1 MNKSS
6 SSDNF
11 SLLFTIRSMFWMTRP
26 LNDITASIALMVAIF
41 VATPDSYDFVPLIC
55 ISIGGFLA
63 AAQAMVHNDIVDI
76 EVDRI
81 NAPQRVL
88 PRGILTIRQAKIF
101 AIVLFV
107 IGFFFALY
115 VDLTTD
121 IWYTTLVFVGMSG
134 VLDAYNL
141 WLKKMG
147 FVGNLS
153 IGFSVFMLFVYGDL
167 FVDNKF
173 DVAPMVLGTIG
184 FLLNA
189 AREVVKGIVDVEGD
203 AQENIKTVAV
213 RIGRKGAAWFAA
225 PIFILAI
232 ITTLPIIFDGY
243 ELFTKTSIIIFDVV
257 MLFCMT
263 LIITNPTP
271 KRAYLIKKIVLWSLF
286 FILVVFLID
295 STLYYL

>member
-1 MNKSS
+1 MNNSS
-6 SSDNF
+6 NADNF
-11 SLLFTIRSMFWMTRP
+11 SLLFTIKSMFWMTRP
-26 LNDITASIALMVAIF
+26 LNNITASIALMVAIF
-41 VATPDSYDFVPLIC
+41 VATPDSYNLAPLAC

-88 PRGILTIRQAKIF
+88 PRGILSIQQAKIF
-101 AIVLFV
+101 AIVLFA

-115 VDLTTD
+115 VDLTSD

-147 FVGNLS
+147 FIGNLS
-153 IGFSVFMLFVYGDL
+153 IGFSVLMLFVYGDL

-173 DVAPMVLGTIG
+173 DVAPMVMGTIG

-203 AQENIKTVAV
+203 AQENIKTIAV

-232 ITTLPIIFDGY
+232 FTTLPIIFDGF
-243 ELFTKTSIIIFDVV
+243 ELFTKISIVFFDVLMFSYMV
-257 MLFCMT
+257 
-263 LIITNPTP
+263 LIILSPTP
-271 KRAYLIKKIVLWSLF
+271 ERAYIIKKLVLWSLF
-286 FILVVFLID
+286 FILLVFLTD
-295 STLYYL
+295 SILYYL

>member
-1 MNKSS
+1 MKNS
-6 SSDNF
+6 SSDDF
-11 SLLFTIRSMFWMTRP
+11 SLLFKIKSMFWMTRP
-26 LNDITASIALMVAIF
+26 LNGITASIALMVSIF
-41 VATPDSYDFVPLIC
+41 VATPDSYDFVPLVC

-88 PRGILTIRQAKIF
+88 PRGILTIPQAKIF

-107 IGFFFALY
+107 VGFFFALY
-115 VDLTTD
+115 VDLTSD
-121 IWYTTLVFVGMSG
+121 IWYTTLVFVFMSV
-134 VLDAYNL
+134 VLDIYNL

-153 IGFSVFMLFVYGDL
+153 IGLAVLMLFVYGDL
-167 FVDNKF
+167 YVDNQF
-173 DVAPMVLGTIG
+173 DVTPMVMGTIG

-203 AQENIKTVAV
+203 AQENIKTIAV
-213 RIGRKGAAWFAA
+213 RLGRKGAALFAA

-232 ITTLPIIFDGY
+232 FATMPIILDGY
-243 ELFTKTSIIIFDVV
+243 ELFTKISIIFFDVL
-257 MLFCMT
+257 MFLYMT
-263 LIITNPTP
+263 LIIANPTP
-271 KRAYLIKKIVLWSLF
+271 KRAYIIKKFILWSLF
-286 FILVVFLID
+286 FILIVFLID
-295 STLYYL
+295 SMLYYL

>member
-1 MNKSS
+1 MTNNF
-6 SSDNF
+6 SSDTF
-11 SLLFTIRSMFWMTRP
+11 SLPFTIKSMFWMTRP
-26 LNDITASIALMVAIF
+26 LNNITASIALMVAIF
-41 VATPDSYDFVPLIC
+41 VAKPDSYDFVPLIC

-81 NAPQRVL
+81 NAPHRVL
-88 PRGILTIRQAKIF
+88 PQGILTIYQAKIF
-101 AIVLFV
+101 AIALFV

-115 VDLTTD
+115 VDLTSN

-173 DVAPMVLGTIG
+173 DMAPMVLGSVG

-203 AQENIKTVAV
+203 VQENIKTVAV

-232 ITTLPIIFDGY
+232 FATLPIIFDGY
-243 ELFTKTSIIIFDVV
+243 ELFTKISLTFFDVLMFLYMV
-257 MLFCMT
+257 

-271 KRAYLIKKIVLWSLF
+271 KMAYRIKKLILWSLF
-286 FILVVFLID
+286 FILLIFLID
-295 STLYYL
+295 SIVHYL